1 MGVLFPKTIDY
12 IRVTTEYKRGRSQEI
27 ETEDTFTGNVQPM
40 SGKEQ
45 ESMPFG
51 YEDRGQ
57 VKVYSND
64 QLKVAKGGDIQN
76 PGDIVIYQNMKWK
89 LVYELPYQND
99 LIPHYK
105 YVGVYLETV

>member
-12 IRVTTEYKRGRSQEI
+12 IKITGEKKRGVFKRI
-27 ETEDTFTGNVQPM
+27 GTESTFTGNVQPM

-45 ESMPFG
+45 ESLPFG
-51 YEDRGQ
+51 REDRGK

-64 QLKVAKGGDIQN
+64 QLKVAKGGDTEN
-76 PGDIVIYQNMKWK
+76 PGDIVIYEGMKWE
-89 LVYELPYQND
+89 LIYELPYQNN

-105 YVGVYLETV
+105 YIGEYVETV